1 MDPERCDGGAGE
13 TGRRCTRHDPLRTA
27 DQGEELVAVVAIT
40 VGTLTTGTATNVIF
54 PTGAATW
61 PICARI
67 DAAIADRMRPATV
80 PTASPITAPIPMSE
94 TNALSS
100 WIERPTEIHNT
111 NRPPKHEQTT
121 DDGARGAYLGGCRAA
136 GTRRPTWD
144 VASLRYRRDAVPQRA
159 DALGG
164 KHHFGA
170 RPDLAGR
177 LTERV
182 QRERVAAAERRD
194 PRRF

>member
-80 PTASPITAPIPMSE
+80 PTASPITAPIPMNE
-94 TNALSS
+94 TVALGS
-100 WIERPTEIHNT
+100 WIDRATEIHNT
-111 NRPPKHEQTT
+111 NRPPTMAPVERTSEDAEQQELADRRGTLLLYGIAATRFRSVPMPSAESTT
-121 DDGARGAYLGGCRAA
+121 SAPGQTSLGG
-136 GTRRPTWD
+136 
-144 VASLRYRRDAVPQRA
+144 
-159 DALGG
+159 
-164 KHHFGA
+164 
-170 RPDLAGR
+170 
-177 LTERV
+177 
-182 QRERVAAAERRD
+182 
-194 PRRF
+194 